1 MLEDGAFAFS
11 FVAIDQDG
19 ESGELSVGF
28 DVGFD
33 VGIVLGVGSGFLP
46 FGG

>member
-1 MLEDGAFAFS
+1 MLKDRAFAFS

-28 DVGFD
+28 DVGF
-33 VGIVLGVGSGFLP
+33 VFGIGSGFLP